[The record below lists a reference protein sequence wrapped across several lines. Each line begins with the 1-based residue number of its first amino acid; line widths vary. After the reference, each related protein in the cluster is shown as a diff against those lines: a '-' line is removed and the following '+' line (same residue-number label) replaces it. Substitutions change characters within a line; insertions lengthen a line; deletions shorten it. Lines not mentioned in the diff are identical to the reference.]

1 ASRKQAQP
9 NATSRACTPHRCP
22 VPIHCR
28 PAATCMVWFPAG
40 LTPLQEANTRPACP
54 KPSLLY
60 CILHAQISTLM
71 FLTNKKEGKNS
82 REQCAGVAVVA
93 FLSGIHL
100 S

>member
-1 ASRKQAQP
+1 VIMIIYIYIQ
-9 NATSRACTPHRCP
+9 
-22 VPIHCR
+22 
-28 PAATCMVWFPAG
+28 
-40 LTPLQEANTRPACP
+40 
-54 KPSLLY
+54 
-60 CILHAQISTLM
+60 LM